1 MGAAAGS
8 WAGTVLVLVTLKTKG
23 SQGLA
28 ACRTAPSAVS
38 NVANSRPRGG
48 RPPWALWRLHKWLRG
63 VLGGGRNQACAVA
76 LSSMRGCP
84 HWLRTACFRPWTQL
98 LPLALNLSLKSVSH
112 QGYRAVPRSLSRGPG
127 RPSSPTPARPT
138 VASLRPPHAD
148 PAQLPA
154 PAFMSFK
161 LGRGGDWS
169 CPELVGAMGP
179 EGGARKAEVARGSR
193 QPPLTF
199 KMPGARKQRDNRT
212 DHLPPGPRRCAL
224 WGPRVAGGV
233 GGESPLPPPRPGCW
247 SRPSAQLRGPPR
259 PHRSPEAHAKLRPTP
274 PHPWA
279 SSLLCP
285 RTWRW
290 EHRFWVQ
297 TIALWRVRPTL
308 GAFYLMSALFKP
320 ETSRTS
326 PPQSRLETSKRWPWR
341 NGPEHPLKL

>member
-98 LPLALNLSLKSVSH
+98 LPPALNLSLKSVSH

-127 RPSSPTPARPT
+127 RPSSSTPARPT

-179 EGGARKAEVARGSR
+179 EGGAARPKSHGVPGSR
-193 QPPLTF
+193 
-199 KMPGARKQRDNRT
+199 
-212 DHLPPGPRRCAL
+212 HLRLKCLGL
-224 WGPRVAGGV
+224 
-233 GGESPLPPPRPGCW
+233 ES
-247 SRPSAQLRGPPR
+247 RG
-259 PHRSPEAHAKLRPTP
+259 TTGQTTC
-274 PHPWA
+274 
-279 SSLLCP
+279 LLVPADVHC
-285 RTWRW
+285 
-290 EHRFWVQ
+290 
-297 TIALWRVRPTL
+297 
-308 GAFYLMSALFKP
+308 G
-320 ETSRTS
+320 
-326 PPQSRLETSKRWPWR
+326 
-341 NGPEHPLKL
+341 GPEWQVGLVVNRLCHLLALDAGPDLVPS